1 MDSGSIQ
8 ALELLFILGV
18 VGYFIVSQQN
28 NLRRLKEE
36 REAKQAEEA
45 AKEATETNA
54 QTSQHAVPPAK
65 E

>member
-8 ALELLFILGV
+8 ALELLLIIGV
-18 VGYFIVSQQN
+18 VGYFILSQQN
-28 NLRRLKEE
+28 NLRRLKKE

-45 AKEATETNA
+45 AKEATETNT